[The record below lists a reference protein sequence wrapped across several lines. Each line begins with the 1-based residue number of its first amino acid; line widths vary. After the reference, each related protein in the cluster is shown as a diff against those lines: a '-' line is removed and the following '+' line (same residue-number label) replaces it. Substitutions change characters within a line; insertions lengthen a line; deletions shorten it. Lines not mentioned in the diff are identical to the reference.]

1 MQVRQK
7 LVYMALGGVLV
18 LAGHVLPSLVVP
30 SATAQHGPQDA
41 EFNEVTVRKLSVVD
55 EATGATTVTLESFL
69 GQAAGSIS
77 VYQPNGTEGAVLW
90 AAEDGGRI
98 DVYHG
103 NGKSIA
109 GLEATSM
116 GGLVWVKDKD
126 GEPEAGIAVDEN
138 GDGEVYR

>member
-1 MQVRQK
+1 MHFRQK
-7 LVYMALGGVLV
+7 LAFFVFGCVFVIVGQ
-18 LAGHVLPSLVVP
+18 VVTGIIVP
-30 SATAQHGPQDA
+30 PATAQSGLQDA